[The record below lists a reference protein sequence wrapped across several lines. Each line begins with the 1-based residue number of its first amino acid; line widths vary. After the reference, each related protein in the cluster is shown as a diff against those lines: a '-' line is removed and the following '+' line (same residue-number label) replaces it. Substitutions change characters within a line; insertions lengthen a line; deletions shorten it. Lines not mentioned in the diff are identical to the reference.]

1 MAIPLSNTQARK
13 IFLERQGLSRPPQ
26 RALGKAGLY
35 DLIHDLGFVQVDSIA
50 TVERAHHQILFSR
63 NQTYRPEHLTALL
76 EKDRSLFEHWTHDA
90 SIIPSAF
97 FPYWKHRFVRR
108 EARILEN
115 WAKWQGEGFDQAFEE
130 TYEKIRA
137 RGPIMAREVKAEDHK
152 SGGWWNWHPS
162 KTALEFLWHTG
173 KLAIA
178 GRDNFQK
185 VYDLSERVIPP
196 EHFAAE
202 VDHDAFVD
210 WACRQAL
217 TRLGF
222 ATHGEIAAFFDL
234 VTPQEAKAWVED
246 HRDELEEV
254 SIETVDGKPRASF
267 AFADSLP
274 ALLDPPE
281 PPARIRTLSPFDPL
295 IRDPQPHRTPVRLL
309 LPHRNLRARA
319 EARIR
324 LLRLPAPGIRPPD
337 RPHRHEGRP
346 QGRHARRETALA
358 GKGRQTVSRATG
370 EAGGGAGAAGEVCG
384 RGAGG
389 ISRRLAGVRGK
400 AEGCN
405 GPHSANCGRMKCAS
419 LAVTARLIV
428 AAPKAKAATPYLAQH
443 FPRGDRQQCGLSRRS
458 SSRSGSLELVD
469 RTRLVHSQQ

>member
-13 IFLERQGLSRPPQ
+13 IFLERQGLSRPPH
-26 RALGKAGLY
+26 RTLGKVGLY

-76 EKDRSLFEHWTHDA
+76 EKDRALFEHWTHDA

-130 TYEKIRA
+130 TYAKIRDN
-137 RGPIMAREVKAEDHK
+137 GPIMAREVKAEDHK

-162 KTALEFLWHTG
+162 KTALEFLWQTG

-185 VYDLSERVIPP
+185 IYDLAERVIPP

-202 VDHDAFVD
+202 VDPDAFID

-234 VTPQEAKAWVED
+234 VTPQEAKAWVD
-246 HRDELEEV
+246 GHRDELEEV
-254 SIETVDGKPRASF
+254 LIETVEGKPRASF
-267 AFADSLP
+267 ALAESLP
-274 ALLDPPE
+274 ALIAPPE

-295 IRDPQPHRTPVRLL
+295 IRD
-309 LPHRNLRARA
+309 RARTERLFGFFYRIEIFVPEPKREYGYYVFPLLESDRLIGRIDMKADRKAGILDVKRLWLEKGVKPSAGRLERLEA
-319 EARIR
+319 E
-324 LLRLPAPGIRPPD
+324 L
-337 RPHRHEGRP
+337 
-346 QGRHARRETALA
+346 T
-358 GKGRQTVSRATG
+358 
-370 EAGGGAGAAGEVCG
+370 
-384 RGAGG
+384 
-389 ISRRLAGVRGK
+389 RLAKFAGVER
-400 AEGCN
+400 
-405 GPHSANCGRMKCAS
+405 
-419 LAVTARLIV
+419 
-428 AAPKAKAATPYLAQH
+428 
-443 FPRGDRQQCGLSRRS
+443 
-458 SSRSGSLELVD
+458 VD
-469 RTRLVHSQQ
+469 YRDGWLG

>member
-13 IFLERQGLSRPPQ
+13 IFLERQGLSRPPHLS
-26 RALGKAGLY
+26 LGKAGLY

-63 NQTYRPEHLTALL
+63 NQTYRQEHLTALL

-115 WAKWQGEGFDQAFEE
+115 WAKWQGEGFDQAFDE
-130 TYEKIRA
+130 TYEKIRE

-196 EHFAAE
+196 EHFLAE
-202 VDHDAFVD
+202 VDPGAFVD

-234 VTPQEAKAWVED
+234 VTPPEAKAWVED
-246 HRDELEEV
+246 HRAQLEEV

-267 AFADSLP
+267 ALAEILP

-295 IRDPQPHRTPVRLL
+295 IRDRNRTERLFGFVYRIEIFVPEPKREYGYYVFPLLESDRLIGRIDMKADRKTGLLDVKRLWLEKGVKPSAGRLERLEAELVRL
-309 LPHRNLRARA
+309 ARF
-319 EARIR
+319 
-324 LLRLPAPGIRPPD
+324 
-337 RPHRHEGRP
+337 
-346 QGRHARRETALA
+346 
-358 GKGRQTVSRATG
+358 
-370 EAGGGAGAAGEVCG
+370 
-384 RGAGG
+384 
-389 ISRRLAGVRGK
+389 AGVERVEYRDGWL
-400 AEGCN
+400 G
-405 GPHSANCGRMKCAS
+405 
-419 LAVTARLIV
+419 
-428 AAPKAKAATPYLAQH
+428 
-443 FPRGDRQQCGLSRRS
+443 
-458 SSRSGSLELVD
+458 
-469 RTRLVHSQQ
+469 